1 MKIIGAFLIV
11 LALVSAIAPQFLD
24 CQSQGRSLALA
35 NGKTV
40 PMKCH
45 WSAVAELAL
54 GFPLGAAGL
63 MMITSKRKET
73 FRVSSIIGA
82 VLGGLVIAVPTVLI
96 GVCASNMMLCL
107 STMQPLLILT
117 GTLTVAA
124 SLVGLFIFGRGPEL
138 AA

>member
-45 WSAVAELAL
+45 WSAIAELAL

-107 STMQPLLILT
+107 STMEPLLILT
-117 GTLTVAA
+117 GSLTVVA
-124 SLVGLFIFGRGPEL
+124 SLVGLIIFGRGPEL
-138 AA
+138 AV